1 MLRVFILTSKLLL
14 ACIVLL
20 SVAGRNGRADE
31 RFSGHLQP
39 LLKQHC
45 YKCHGG
51 GKGKPKGKINFLEI
65 KTFEQLT
72 AKPKLLKEMIDAI
85 DANDMPPEDA
95 PQLEASARLKLLST
109 LKDMLREATAGKKAK
124 RAPPRRLNRFQY
136 NNSVKDLFA
145 LNKDVFWLPE
155 KLMTRHGNYLAS
167 TPGKMPNTVAAECRS
182 MAKTGGMNK
191 VEAFPQDLRAEHGFD
206 NQADQLTLPPILLD
220 AFLKLSVSIL
230 DSPDFNEKTCGIW
243 NDFFK
248 EPASGGK
255 TKEEIKKRLG
265 PFLKRAFR
273 SPVDDATLDRYADYA
288 MGKMNQGLSFTD
300 SMKKVASAALSSPL
314 FLFRYR
320 EASGKEAQYELAS
333 KLSFFLWGSIPDA
346 ELMDLAEAGTLSQPE
361 VLKKTIDRMFAD
373 KKIERFLDSFPSQW
387 LQLENTLEAVPDP
400 KKYRLFNLVRG
411 KPASLHM
418 VLEPLLLF
426 DAVFV
431 EDRPIIELISPTFSY
446 RNEYLKKWYALSPPV
461 NTDAAVEAAKQR
473 AQIQAAA
480 KSRSEMQT
488 KINKAKT
495 ELIAL
500 VKPVRAKLLEARKKA
515 SGAKK
520 AVDLKPYAAW
530 EFNGNLKD
538 AVSSLELKAHGKIS
552 YKDGMVVLNNAY
564 LQSKNLSIDLKA
576 KTMEVWLKLQNVK
589 QRGGGAM
596 TIQGQGDF
604 FDSIVLG
611 EIKGRHWI
619 SGSNGHVRTKP
630 FPGSTPESKANE
642 MLHLV
647 MVYQADGTT
656 TLYRNGKPYGKPFR
670 KGSTSFP
677 KNRTSVV
684 FGVRHLPAGRGK
696 HLAITLDKARLY
708 NRALSAGEVA
718 ASNSGTNLFVTDGD
732 VVKALSA
739 SEKGKKF
746 ALDQTIRISEIAL
759 KNTPTVDEN
768 RKLFRGKKKN
778 QENEFRRAIGA
789 RSFTRVALD
798 DPRYGGVITNA
809 AILSMTSAPHRTKPI
824 TRGSWV
830 IEVIFNDPP
839 PPPPNDV
846 PPLDEDAAK
855 KSATIRE
862 TFAQH
867 RENPTCAGCHT
878 RIDPL
883 GFALE
888 NFDVVGQ
895 WRDTYENGRDVDS
908 SGKLL
913 RKYEF
918 KNAIGF
924 KESLVKEKKRFAKAF
939 TGHLL
944 RFALSRELTAVD
956 SITLGDIVEKT
967 EKDNFKMKLLI
978 KEVILTKSFSGVQ
991 K

>member
-1 MLRVFILTSKLLL
+1 MLKVFTAISKLLL

-20 SVAGRNGRADE
+20 SIAGRNGRADE
-31 RFSGHLQP
+31 RFSEHLQP
-39 LLKQHC
+39 LLKQNC

-51 GKGKPKGKINFLEI
+51 GKGKPKGDINFVAI
-65 KTFEQLT
+65 KTFEHLT
-72 AKPKLLKEMIDAI
+72 AQPELLKEMIEAI
-85 DANDMPPEDA
+85 DANDMPPEKAPPLDA
-95 PQLEASARLKLLST
+95 QARVKLLAT
-109 LKDMLREATAGKKAK
+109 LKEVLREATAGKKAK

-136 NNSVKDLFA
+136 NNSVRDLFT
-145 LNKDVFWLPE
+145 LNKDIFWLPE
-155 KLMTRHGNYLAS
+155 KLMTRHGNYL
-167 TPGKMPNTVAAECRS
+167 TGKQGKMPPTVNAECRS
-182 MAKTGGMNK
+182 LRKVGGMNS

-220 AFLKLSVSIL
+220 AFLKLSVSIVE
-230 DSPDFNEKTCGIW
+230 SPDFNDKTCGVW

-248 EPASGGK
+248 EPAAGVDR
-255 TKEEIKKRLG
+255 KEEVKKRLR
-265 PFLKRAFR
+265 PFLTRAFR
-273 SPVDDATLDRYADYA
+273 APVDESTIERYAAYA
-288 MGKMNQGLSFTD
+288 AVKMGKGMSFTD
-300 SMKKVASAALSSPL
+300 SMKKVSSAVLSSPL

-320 EASGKEAQYELAS
+320 EATGKESQYEMAS
-333 KLSFFLWGSIPDA
+333 RLSFFLWGSIPDQ
-346 ELMDLAEAGTLSQPE
+346 ELMDLAEAGKLSDPE
-361 VLKKTIDRMFAD
+361 VLKKQIERMFSD
-373 KKIERFLDSFPSQW
+373 RKIERFLDSFPAQW
-387 LQLENTLEAVPDP
+387 MQLENTLEAVPDP
-400 KKYRLFNLVRG
+400 KKYHFFNLVKS

-446 RNEYLKKWYALSPPV
+446 RNDYLKKWYALSPPV
-461 NTDAAVEAAKQR
+461 KTDTAAEAAKQR
-473 AQIQAAA
+473 AQIQTAA
-480 KSRSEMQT
+480 KSRREMQT

-495 ELIAL
+495 ELTAL

-538 AVSSLELKAHGKIS
+538 SVSSLNLKAHGKIS
-552 YKDGMVVLNNAY
+552 YKDGMIVLNNAY
-564 LQSKNLSIDLKA
+564 LQSKSLPIDLKA
-576 KTMEVWLKLQNVK
+576 KTMEVWLKLHNVK

-596 TIQGQGDF
+596 TIQGQSDF

-619 SGSNGHVRTKP
+619 SGSNGHARTKP

-670 KGSTSFP
+670 KGSASFP
-677 KNRTSVV
+677 KNQTSVV
-684 FGVRHLPAGRGK
+684 FGLRHLPAGRGK

-708 NRALSAGEVA
+708 NRALSAGEVT
-718 ASNSGTNLFVTDGD
+718 ASNSGTNLFVTDTD

-739 SEKGKKF
+739 SEKAKKF
-746 ALDQTIRISEIAL
+746 ALDQTIRASEIAL
-759 KNTPTVDEN
+759 KKIPTVDAL
-768 RKLFRGKKKN
+768 RKRFRGKKKN

-789 RSFTRVALD
+789 KSFTRVALD

-878 RIDPL
+878 RLDPL

-924 KESLVKEKKRFAKAF
+924 KESLVKEKRRFAKAF

-944 RFALSRELTAVD
+944 RFALSRELTAAD

-967 EKDNFKMKLLI
+967 EKDNFKLKSLI